1 MKYIDMEMSAPK
13 LDEDRIVG
21 AYEDALV
28 HFDKENIGNTYFGL

>member
-1 MKYIDMEMSAPK
+1 MEMSAPK